1 MPKLLEQVQNLLR
14 TRHYS
19 LSTEQT
25 YLHWIK
31 QYIFFH
37 GRNIRRKWGLPSLGI
52 SDAPR
57 RFPECRRVHSE
68 SSPRAICF
76 YRHVLGQELPWLEN
90 VTWAKRPTRL
100 PVVLTKDEVKTLLAQ
115 LTQQNWLMVS
125 LLYGSGLR
133 LRECL
138 RLRVKDL
145 DFSYNQL
152 VVRNAKGDK
161 DRVTML
167 PTSLH
172 EPLNAHLSDRET
184 DTRA

>member
-19 LSTEQT
+19 YRTEQT

-31 QYIFFH
+31 QYILFH
-37 GRNIRRKWGLPSLGI
+37 QKKHPAEMGGPEVTAYLTHLAVSRQVAASTQNQALAAILFLYRN
-52 SDAPR
+52 
-57 RFPECRRVHSE
+57 
-68 SSPRAICF
+68 
-76 YRHVLGQELPWLEN
+76 VLGQDLPWLEN

-100 PVVLTKDEVKTLLAQ
+100 PVVLTKLEVRNLLEQ

-152 VVRNAKGDK
+152 VVRDGKGE
-161 DRVTML
+161 RIASQCCRPVCTTHST
-167 PTSLH
+167 PT
-172 EPLNAHLSDRET
+172 
-184 DTRA
+184 